1 MPIQN
6 HLWKDSY
13 SWAVEVSIY
22 LKRDP
27 WKIGLGKKLYYSIE
41 EICKTKNISNS
52 NALRSNLEI
61 EDTYLAKNSIHFY
74 GDMGYPLVGQFL
86 K

>member
-1 MPIQN
+1 
-6 HLWKDSY
+6 
-13 SWAVEVSIY
+13 VEGFLQLGCRSEY
-22 LKRDP
+22 LSEKGPMENRFR
-27 WKIGLGKKLYYSIE
+27 KKALLFHRGNLQDEKY
-41 EICKTKNISNS
+41 KQW

-74 GDMGYPLVGQFL
+74 GDMGYLLVGQFL